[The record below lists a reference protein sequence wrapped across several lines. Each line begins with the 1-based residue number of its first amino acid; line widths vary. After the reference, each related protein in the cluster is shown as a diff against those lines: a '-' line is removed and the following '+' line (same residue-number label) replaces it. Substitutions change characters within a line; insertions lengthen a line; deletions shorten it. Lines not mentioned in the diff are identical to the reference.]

1 MVSLADT
8 TRDHALVAQLL
19 QWVIIMV
26 LQLLYSNSSKYSLGG
41 DGITS
46 TNTIIHKL
54 MRDAEGRKKEA
65 SKAIQTIEQHVHLS
79 TRVNGNDTTSILW
92 PQLTSLLVVRVR

>member
-19 QWVIIMV
+19 QWVIVMV
-26 LQLLYSNSSKYSLGG
+26 LQLLCSNSSKYSLGG
-41 DGITS
+41 GGITF

-54 MRDAEGRKKEA
+54 MRDAERRKKEA
-65 SKAIQTIEQHVHLS
+65 SKAIQTI
-79 TRVNGNDTTSILW
+79 
-92 PQLTSLLVVRVR
+92 